1 MKNIR
6 KLFVGSLALVLVATS
21 IMTFAAQSTLAAQG
35 DNPRCECMQTVSPP
49 SGSGVG
55 TWKSRVDSATAGV
68 REDQASNAI
77 CLEVGINGACN
88 PLTDTFISPGFK
100 VPKLGDFLGSI
111 IRFFFFIAGIIA
123 LIYLLIGAFKWIT
136 SEGKDEGVK
145 EAREQIQAAVLGL
158 IVMVAVLALV
168 VVVEQVIF
176 GGKIC
181 LGISCPLQLGSFN
194 LVKP

>member
-1 MKNIR
+1 MNTFR

-21 IMTFAAQSTLAAQG
+21 VMTIAARSTLAAAG
-35 DNPRCECMQTVSPP
+35 DNPRCECIQT
-49 SGSGVG
+49 SGSSSGVG
-55 TWKSRVDSATAGV
+55 TWISRVDGPTAGTRV
-68 REDQASNAI
+68 VQPGDVI
-77 CLEVGINGACN
+77 CLEAGISGACN

>member
-6 KLFVGSLALVLVATS
+6 KLFVGSLAMILVATS
-21 IMTFAAQSTLAAQG
+21 IMTFAARSTLAAKG
-35 DNPRCECMQTVSPP
+35 DNTRCECLLKSGKP
-49 SGSGVG
+49 SGDGVWTSTQDNGSGGREAGGTICADVG
-55 TWKSRVDSATAGV
+55 VSGD
-68 REDQASNAI
+68 
-77 CLEVGINGACN
+77 CN

-100 VPKLGDFLGSI
+100 VPKLGDFLGNI